1 MGTEGSIVSDT
12 ACGALTVVVAEP
24 VGSPP
29 RPPQPQAEGC
39 EQPPREAARATIEQ
53 TGAGPPPEA

>member
-1 MGTEGSIVSDT
+1 MGAEGSTVTD
-12 ACGALTVVVAEP
+12 AAQGALTVVVAEP

-29 RPPQPQAEGC
+29 RPPQPQAEAC
-39 EQPPREAARATIEQ
+39 ERPPQEAATATIEQ